1 MCFAVSES
9 PEEVVE
15 VGPLVAGAVGGGG
28 AGEVEEVFWDVGDL
42 GSCFWE
48 GRLLCEEGCLFS
60 EPRDSL
66 LPH

>member
-48 GRLLCEEGCLFS
+48 GGLLCEEG
-60 EPRDSL
+60 
-66 LPH
+66 

>member
-28 AGEVEEVFWDVGDL
+28 AGEVEEVFWDVGDF
-42 GSCFWE
+42 GSCFWQSIFINVSFTRRQKKS
-48 GRLLCEEGCLFS
+48 G
-60 EPRDSL
+60 
-66 LPH
+66 